1 MKIYKFEYL
10 DKDEKPHSK
19 TLKAADLA
27 GAIDK
32 LREKDPEANIK
43 NIICKG

>member
-1 MKIYKFEYL
+1 MKTYKFEYL
-10 DKDEKPHSK
+10 DKEEKAHSK
-19 TLKAADLA
+19 TLKAEDLGA
-27 GAIDK
+27 AIDK